1 MKLYHSNFYFILL
14 QYTHNNL
21 QERGTMKQHF
31 ILTLLVA
38 LGFSGCTS
46 SISHLTGP
54 TESTQQTQSPQTT
67 QAVTTEEYYEEPSI
81 EKKEAYEKT
90 MRKIASGIKDDPNYQ
105 RLALNT
111 PEKKEW
117 FKKLTYRLWDR
128 QITRQQFIAEGLK
141 RYPNQGYEFNFIIR
155 GFTFN

>member
-1 MKLYHSNFYFILL
+1 MALYHSNFYFISL
-14 QYTHNNL
+14 QYLHNNL
-21 QERGTMKQHF
+21 QERGTMKRHF
-31 ILTLLVA
+31 ILTVLVA

-46 SISHLTGP
+46 SIDHLIEPNKP
-54 TESTQQTQSPQTT
+54 TQPTQHMQAAQTQ
-67 QAVTTEEYYEEPSI
+67 YNYEEPTP
-81 EKKEAYEKT
+81 EKQAAYENT
-90 MRKIASGIKDDPNYQ
+90 MRKIASGIQDDPNYQ
-105 RLALNT
+105 RLSLNT

-141 RYPNQGYEFNFIIR
+141 RYPDHGYELNFIVR